1 MESKRVQERRRLVRV
16 AYPMIEQDG
25 HAVCVCGAL
34 FLTEDGYADHVLD
47 CEHVK
52 RGASAAQGH
61 VDFERD

>member
-1 MESKRVQERRRLVRV
+1 MAESERDQERRRLIRV
-16 AYPMIEQDG
+16 ASPIIEQDG

-52 RGASAAQGH
+52 RQQAALGK
-61 VDFERD
+61 